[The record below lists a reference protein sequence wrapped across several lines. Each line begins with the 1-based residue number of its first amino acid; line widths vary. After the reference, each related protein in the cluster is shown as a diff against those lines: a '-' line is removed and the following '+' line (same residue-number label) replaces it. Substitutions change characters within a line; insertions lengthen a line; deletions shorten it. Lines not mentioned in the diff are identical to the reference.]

1 MKKEKT
7 VINHSGMIRSEKLR
21 NFSEKNREE
30 NLEKIRQIMMEG
42 AIQQMELESCAQNKV
57 SEENNTTEELEFFD
71 I

>member
-1 MKKEKT
+1 MGK
-7 VINHSGMIRSEKLR
+7 INMSGEIVSEKLR

-42 AIQQMELESCAQNKV
+42 AMEQLELESCAQNKDL
-57 SEENNTTEELEFFD
+57 EEGNKIHENKLEFFD